1 MNVHII
7 VVGDS
12 DLHDDVQTL
21 WEDAF
26 EGSKDPA
33 VRSPDDVRYLEQ
45 AEDRLKKDNADFTV
59 VIVDQR
65 ARLNKHEKGEPD
77 LTTMTGRL
85 RDFLQSHA
93 RSRVVLCLY
102 EERLCTKQVTEFQRA
117 RIAIVW
123 ASDAQTMRKHLLEQ
137 IKEGISAAPAPDKSK
152 EQAPPLETIAEFCFH
167 VPHPELR
174 LHHFLGGMPV
184 KPSSIQ
190 LRGDTAL
197 IQRFLESS
205 REVDRVAKEE
215 TSNDA
220 GQKFDNAMSLLGEVG
235 AQILVADDLI
245 KEYGTLSSAS
255 FREKVRVSFRITTS
269 ADRYPCL
276 FEALRIGTRARP
288 VVVEHPTYRSV
299 HFGEDPRLRL
309 AWSRSDPVNILV
321 VVANV
326 PSGTMTVASEGK
338 NVSVS
343 FRSLPFAEEEAKLF
357 SQLKASYDERK
368 PFKLADGT
376 STGPVRVP
384 IGRVDFLRE
393 KDDPQLLS
401 LRLEQ
406 ALGQPRYNIVHFIG
420 HAYAHSQPSGKID
433 TRLVLPTG
441 DPPAAEAVTLFQL
454 EDWLQKAQVQFVY
467 FSCCSGIPTEG
478 GAGVNSTS
486 APIALLFKSIPVT
499 LGFRWDVI
507 DESAFKFAE
516 DFYANLFVHACDF
529 DEAMQK
535 ARSTLY
541 NAQSGSGSM
550 WVSPVLLLQ

>member
-12 DLHDDVQTL
+12 DLYDDVQTL
-21 WEDAF
+21 WEEEF
-26 EGSKDPA
+26 EGSEDPA
-33 VRSPDDVRYLEQ
+33 VRSPDDVRYLQQ
-45 AEDRLKKDNADFTV
+45 AEDRLKKDKADFTI

-65 ARLNKHEKGEPD
+65 ARLDRQEKGEPD
-77 LTTMTGRL
+77 LATMTERL
-85 RDFLQSHA
+85 GVFQHSHA

-102 EERLCTKQVTEFQRA
+102 EERLRTEQVMELQGA
-117 RIAIVW
+117 RIAIVS
-123 ASDAQTMRKHLLEQ
+123 ASDAQTMRKYLLAQ
-137 IKEGISAAPAPDKSK
+137 IKEGIRAT
-152 EQAPPLETIAEFCFH
+152 QASDEGKQQGPSFEAIAEFCFH

-174 LHHFLGGMPV
+174 LHYFLGGMPL
-184 KPSSIQ
+184 KPSSIR

-197 IQRFLESS
+197 LQRFLESS
-205 REVDRVAKEE
+205 REVDRIAKDES
-215 TSNDA
+215 SNNTH
-220 GQKFDNAMSLLGEVG
+220 QKFDDAMHLLDEVG
-235 AQILVADDLI
+235 SQILIADDLI
-245 KEYGTLSSAS
+245 KEYGKLSSAPFIKS
-255 FREKVRVSFRITTS
+255 VPFRITTS
-269 ADRYPCL
+269 AERYPCL
-276 FEALRIGTRARP
+276 FEALRIGARARP
-288 VVVEHPTYRSV
+288 VVVQHPTYRSV

-309 AWSRSDPVNILV
+309 EWSRSDPVNILV

-357 SQLKASYDERK
+357 GELKASYDERK

-376 STGPVRVP
+376 STEPVKVP
-384 IGRVDFLRE
+384 MGRVDFLRLE
-393 KDDPQLLS
+393 DDGQLLS
-401 LRLEQ
+401 HRLKQ
-406 ALGQPRYNIVHFIG
+406 ALSQPRYRIVHFIG
-420 HAYAHSQPSGKID
+420 HAYGHPLPTGKTD
-433 TRLVLPTG
+433 SRLVLPTG
-441 DPPAAEAVTLFQL
+441 DPLAAEAVTLFQL
-454 EDWLQKAQVQFVY
+454 EDWLQEAEVQFVY

-541 NAQSGSGSM
+541 NAQSGSGPM